1 MGPFSFTVHC
11 QHLHCTSS
19 DRCRHRLNCDQASWW
34 CLFLWFPIQLVCVV
48 ASHLDPQYASWG
60 LHLTMPPL
68 SLPTTQKFSSSSPN
82 FVNFF
87 CANHDLVLRISN
99 KLGERHAQL
108 KSFAVQLLCL
118 SWASRGSNCRYMEW
132 KLVGIQIYMASF
144 TTRYSLVRFQ
154 MIEIEKLYSHAYLGM
169 HAPFRIGWG

>member
-1 MGPFSFTVHC
+1 
-11 QHLHCTSS
+11 
-19 DRCRHRLNCDQASWW
+19 
-34 CLFLWFPIQLVCVV
+34 
-48 ASHLDPQYASWG
+48 
-60 LHLTMPPL
+60 MPPL

-118 SWASRGSNCRYMEW
+118 SWASEGLTVDRVKVGWYSNIY
-132 KLVGIQIYMASF
+132 GIVYNA
-144 TTRYSLVRFQ
+144 L
-154 MIEIEKLYSHAYLGM
+154 
-169 HAPFRIGWG
+169 

>member
-118 SWASRGSNCRYMEW
+118 SWASEGLTVDIWSESW
-132 KLVGIQIYMASF
+132 LVFKYIWHRLQRAIA
-144 TTRYSLVRFQ
+144 
-154 MIEIEKLYSHAYLGM
+154 LYVSKWSRSKSYIRM
-169 HAPFRIGWG
+169 RI